1 MNIAIIL
8 AGGIG
13 SRVGADIPKQFIEIL
28 GKPIL
33 VYTIEAFQNNNDIDA
48 IEVVCVAN
56 YIDTMKDLIKKYNL
70 NKVKWITEGGKDFQH
85 SVLNGIN
92 NLSDKI
98 SGEDIVSIHFGA
110 SPFVSGEIISDS
122 IKVAKEKGNAIST
135 TPFYLLSGYKDENG
149 LSSSKYLDRESIV
162 CMNSPHSFKYHL
174 IKSIYKKAIE
184 TGTINEVE
192 PHTTTLMYKMGIP
205 IYFSKGS
212 QTNIKI
218 TTKEDLEL
226 FEGYVLGKQKKI
238 KLEMKVNKK

>member
-48 IEVVCVAN
+48 IEIVCVSK
-56 YIDTMKDLIKKYNL
+56 YIDEMNFLIKKYNL

-85 SVLNGIN
+85 SVLNGIE
-92 NLSDKI
+92 NLKGKI
-98 SGEDIVSIHFGA
+98 KNTDIVSIHFGA
-110 SPFVSGEIISDS
+110 SPFVSSEIISDS
-122 IKVAKEKGNAIST
+122 IRVAKEKGNAIST
-135 TPFYLLSGYKDENG
+135 TPFYLLSGYKDEDG
-149 LSSSKYLDRESIV
+149 EKSSKYIDRESIA
-162 CMNSPHSFKYHL
+162 CMNSPHSFRFEL
-174 IKSIYKKAIE
+174 INSIYEQGLKTGAIDR
-184 TGTINEVE
+184 VE
-192 PHTTTLMYKMGIP
+192 PHTTTLMYELGIP

-226 FEGYVLGKQKKI
+226 FEGFVLYKNSKK
-238 KLEMKVNKK
+238 KVN